1 MRLRA
6 AVLRE
11 SGNGTRVSAAAAVT
25 PAELLFS
32 AGNYSAAAGA
42 VLTVRPTGARPAR
55 ATRCFRLGPPLLGT
69 GAALMLPAPLAPRAA
84 SARTRIAPVNR
95 SGSVL
100 CRKACP

>member
-42 VLTVRPTGARPAR
+42 VLTVRPTGARFAY
-55 ATRCFRLGPPLLGT
+55 
-69 GAALMLPAPLAPRAA
+69 
-84 SARTRIAPVNR
+84 VQ
-95 SGSVL
+95 
-100 CRKACP
+100 ACPCWALVLLLCCPHRWRPALP